1 MYRFPVTR
9 ITVDVNE
16 GWLEAARVVL
26 GTDTKVATINEAL
39 RIQALK
45 AEAAGILAALDSVEM
60 DYSGSAGSFRYGGG
74 RDLSRL
80 DELAPEDA
88 VAEQDAGSGG

>member
-1 MYRFPVTR
+1 MTR
-9 ITVDVNE
+9 ITVDVND

-39 RIQALK
+39 RIQAQK
-45 AEAAGILAALDSVEM
+45 AKAAEILAALDSVEM
-60 DYSGSAGSFRYGGG
+60 DYTASADSFRYGGG

-80 DELAPEDA
+80 DELAREDA
-88 VAEQDAGSGG
+88 AAEQNAGSSG

>member
-1 MYRFPVTR
+1 MTR
-9 ITVDVNE
+9 ITVDVND

-45 AEAAGILAALDSVEM
+45 AKAAEILAALDSVEM
-60 DYSGSAGSFRYGGG
+60 DYSGSADSFGYGGG

-80 DELAPEDA
+80 EERARKDLAAKDTG
-88 VAEQDAGSGG
+88 AGG